1 MRNSPSLVGF
11 FLLGSQ
17 SLQQCYEYEDSVGG
31 GKRAIR
37 FDFTG
42 FLPSFERGE
51 SNDGVLVEPKKKP
64 LANGVNSRFDSAGES
79 SPYTD
84 PPLLCFY
91 LILKKKQPNFLY
103 LPLNSSS
110 LSFDCTELSVWVE
123 AIGIE
128 LENSTRCVPFS
139 VNVSCSF
146 TVLVLPFMSSEIFG
160 SFWLFLPISRSLS
173 LIAFAVQP
181 TWLSTDDRRAAF
193 FRLYFFCLFVFFF
206 DGHLIT

>member
-91 LILKKKQPNFLY
+91 LI
-103 LPLNSSS
+103 
-110 LSFDCTELSVWVE
+110 
-123 AIGIE
+123 I
-128 LENSTRCVPFS
+128 
-139 VNVSCSF
+139 
-146 TVLVLPFMSSEIFG
+146 
-160 SFWLFLPISRSLS
+160 
-173 LIAFAVQP
+173 
-181 TWLSTDDRRAAF
+181 
-193 FRLYFFCLFVFFF
+193 
-206 DGHLIT
+206 